1 MNQFRQEY
9 RAVLLLAVL
18 FLFFLFQAVLPA
30 RAEVRDD
37 LRRQDITNLKR
48 SLEQYFNQYG
58 YYPTPPGGLPACTSS
73 SPESWFF
80 SGASPLL
87 QEQYIDAI
95 PHDVRENRGYHYS
108 YCVTTHDGSGRTQ
121 GYYLQAQ
128 LERPEAQQRSFD
140 EDEARKFYFRVLQ
153 ERGQVFYRVCGGSE
167 KQCEG

>member
-1 MNQFRQEY
+1 M
-9 RAVLLLAVL
+9 LLLGTL
-18 FLFFLFQAVLPA
+18 FVFFLIQAVLPA

-37 LRRQDITNLKR
+37 LRRQDITNLKH
-48 SLEQYFNQYG
+48 SLEHYFNQHE
-58 YYPTPPGGLPACTSS
+58 YYPTPPSGLPACTTS

-80 SGASPLL
+80 GSTSPLL
-87 QEQYIDAI
+87 KEQHIDAI

-108 YCVTTHDGSGRTQ
+108 YCVTAHGGSGRTQ

-140 EDEARKFYFRVLQ
+140 EDEARKFHFRVLHEQ
-153 ERGQVFYRVCGGSE
+153 DRILYRVCGGNE